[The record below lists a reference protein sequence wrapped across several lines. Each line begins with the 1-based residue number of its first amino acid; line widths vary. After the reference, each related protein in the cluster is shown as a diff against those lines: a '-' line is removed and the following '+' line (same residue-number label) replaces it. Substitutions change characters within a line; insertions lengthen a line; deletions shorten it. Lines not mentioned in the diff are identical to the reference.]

1 MYSVNPIQLVQLIK
15 SGRNPQQLMM
25 GILQQQ
31 AADNPIYYNLMTL
44 AKQNRTS
51 EIEQFARNLAK
62 ERGVDFDK
70 EFNAFRKFYGL

>member
-31 AADNPIYYNLMTL
+31 AVDNPIYHNLMTL

>member
-70 EFNAFRKFYGL
+70 EFNAFRNFYGL